1 VSEESIFRTIRFIVI
16 VGLFL
21 ILISGCA
28 EPRVMPSCE
37 LGTPECEAAWD
48 DWNDYEDRIE
58 RKRKLDAYA
67 DHIAAVA
74 TAVNLTIQSGGSMF
88 TFIFSLVSIALF
100 VLPTAVIVV
109 GIQDESDPDIDD
121 IQSVT
126 LLYGASALWAIAA
139 VLA

>member
-1 VSEESIFRTIRFIVI
+1 
-16 VGLFL
+16 
-21 ILISGCA
+21 
-28 EPRVMPSCE
+28 
-37 LGTPECEAAWD
+37 
-48 DWNDYEDRIE
+48 
-58 RKRKLDAYA
+58 
-67 DHIAAVA
+67 
-74 TAVNLTIQSGGSMF
+74 MF

>member
-1 VSEESIFRTIRFIVI
+1 MDRP
-16 VGLFL
+16 
-21 ILISGCA
+21 SG
-28 EPRVMPSCE
+28 P
-37 LGTPECEAAWD
+37 
-48 DWNDYEDRIE
+48 
-58 RKRKLDAYA
+58 AYA